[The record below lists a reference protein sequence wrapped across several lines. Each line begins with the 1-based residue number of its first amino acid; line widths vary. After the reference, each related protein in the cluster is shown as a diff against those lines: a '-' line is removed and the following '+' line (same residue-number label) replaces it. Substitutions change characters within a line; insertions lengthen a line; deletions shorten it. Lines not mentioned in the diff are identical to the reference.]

1 MIERKK
7 ENRRKEKEKEKYIN
21 KERDRK
27 VERM

>member
-7 ENRRKEKEKEKYIN
+7 GNRRKEKEKEKYIN